1 MTRQVQE
8 VPSPTAST
16 IDHIN
21 RHGASRK
28 AMPEDQDPNAPTPG
42 HDEADQPTPSMI
54 DASAMTPALNG
65 IDSYAG
71 WDVEDADE
79 EVLPPGPSS
88 ALYDWSV
95 DNEMHETL
103 STGWS
108 ALVNETLSPAAIA
121 LSLNPDQLQSFYS
134 TGFDFM
140 TSIPPAVQYSATAD
154 QFSLLLDRYD
164 QEFCTYPIT
173 SDLDINPFRYR
184 RETSRGSKHLL
195 HAIIALAC
203 HHRKEYRIDKTPP
216 AEFYQ
221 HKNQA
226 VTMYK
231 AALQT
236 PEIQAQSL
244 GALDTLLALW
254 CIDTVESA
262 LNSWRNH
269 LTNAYALLELAGG
282 ILVWSL
288 SFRSQTQVT
297 MLLWWDAVVALLS
310 RRVPVMPFTYFEAVL
325 QWETSQFW
333 TFFDLIGCPRELLVP
348 LMQFAHLAGQSGSK
362 GNARKAM
369 RAIVAEI
376 ETNLHSYRS
385 PVDQEA
391 LLDNA
396 GEESLQP
403 ARDRYHCCEAIRH
416 SLMIYAL
423 RVFPEDKA
431 DLAQTRARLRY
442 LSRISLDHV
451 ASIRASSDTLKQLLL
466 PIFLAGAE
474 TNMERHKNFIREYCK
489 RWFEVFGYHMF
500 PSVLE
505 ILEEVWASREVLG
518 DDLWWGDVID
528 ARRRSGEQD
537 GDLDF
542 CFG

>member
-1 MTRQVQE
+1 
-8 VPSPTAST
+8 
-16 IDHIN
+16 
-21 RHGASRK
+21 
-28 AMPEDQDPNAPTPG
+28 
-42 HDEADQPTPSMI
+42 
-54 DASAMTPALNG
+54 
-65 IDSYAG
+65 
-71 WDVEDADE
+71 
-79 EVLPPGPSS
+79 
-88 ALYDWSV
+88 
-95 DNEMHETL
+95 
-103 STGWS
+103 
-108 ALVNETLSPAAIA
+108 
-121 LSLNPDQLQSFYS
+121 
-134 TGFDFM
+134 
-140 TSIPPAVQYSATAD
+140 
-154 QFSLLLDRYD
+154 
-164 QEFCTYPIT
+164 
-173 SDLDINPFRYR
+173 
-184 RETSRGSKHLL
+184 
-195 HAIIALAC
+195 
-203 HHRKEYRIDKTPP
+203 
-216 AEFYQ
+216 
-221 HKNQA
+221 
-226 VTMYK
+226 
-231 AALQT
+231 
-236 PEIQAQSL
+236 
-244 GALDTLLALW
+244 
-254 CIDTVESA
+254 
-262 LNSWRNH
+262 
-269 LTNAYALLELAGG
+269 
-282 ILVWSL
+282 
-288 SFRSQTQVT
+288 
-297 MLLWWDAVVALLS
+297 
-310 RRVPVMPFTYFEAVL
+310 MPFTYFEAVL
-325 QWETSQFW
+325 QWESSQFW

-396 GEESLQP
+396 GEESLQQ

-474 TNMERHKNFIREYCK
+474 TNMERHKDFIREYCK

-500 PSVLE
+500 PSVME

-518 DDLWWGDVID
+518 DDQWWGDVID
-528 ARRRSGEQD
+528 SRRRAGEQD